1 MTLAGVHTFLN
12 DFKISKLEFKKR
24 EDIKK
29 IIGLINL
36 RQSTNIRNVSDLD
49 IEGFVEFIL

>member
-36 RQSTNIRNVSDLD
+36 R
-49 IEGFVEFIL
+49 